1 MVGKRE
7 LEPENDSQGTSP
19 AKIAESKSEEK
30 ATETSPPVTKK
41 ARVESTV
48 ESKSAKPDSTS
59 TSTSEKSNLEDK
71 ESEKDAT
78 KKKQDAEKSSQE
90 AQVRHEALSTNAVV
104 IFGLHPLVTKDEM
117 TEVMSKY
124 GKVERIETRR
134 AFASTYCFCDFET
147 AKEAEEAIKNL
158 NGSSLKG
165 KELIVKLANDNASR
179 SKPFN
184 GKQEG

>member
-1 MVGKRE
+1 M
-7 LEPENDSQGTSP
+7 
-19 AKIAESKSEEK
+19 
-30 ATETSPPVTKK
+30 
-41 ARVESTV
+41 
-48 ESKSAKPDSTS
+48 
-59 TSTSEKSNLEDK
+59 
-71 ESEKDAT
+71 
-78 KKKQDAEKSSQE
+78 
-90 AQVRHEALSTNAVV
+90 RHEALSTNALV

-117 TEVMSKY
+117 TEVMSKF

-184 GKQEG
+184 G